1 MLEVV
6 AARRFKVRG
15 GPSVARCPS
24 VNDDEGSHGFGA
36 VSGPVAWHVRKAS
49 LGSWRDGAQGRL
61 LWCLAE
67 EEKGFA
73 SSFGHDSKGI
83 REWRHAHGAV
93 ATHGGS
99 CSVGTVGATWSDWHW
114 GGRYFQADWY
124 CSYGPGPILAT
135 ELIFQ
140 YLNQLQILKFKM
152 KTFLMLKNI
161 QTWHEA

>member
-1 MLEVV
+1 VTGQRSGGWVIELRAAWAMLEVV

-67 EEKGFA
+67 
-73 SSFGHDSKGI
+73 
-83 REWRHAHGAV
+83 
-93 ATHGGS
+93 
-99 CSVGTVGATWSDWHW
+99 
-114 GGRYFQADWY
+114 
-124 CSYGPGPILAT
+124 
-135 ELIFQ
+135 
-140 YLNQLQILKFKM
+140 
-152 KTFLMLKNI
+152 
-161 QTWHEA
+161 